1 MCININNSEDH
12 DSMRNKQLKDC
23 VTSNTEVIPL
33 DTEMGRQNNVET
45 PLIIQYRTPVRVTH
59 LLLFWDDKE
68 DRGKRGL

>member
-45 PLIIQYRTPVRVTH
+45 PLRIQYRSPRRAAH
-59 LLLFWDDKE
+59 LLLFWDGKE